1 MTTSIISPIESGA
14 QYIQKMARSFLFV
27 GILNIICGIILTIIG
42 WPVGL
47 FSVVVGVIEL
57 INASLFWSTP
67 PKRNS
72 APMYVA
78 VFEIVNII
86 SLGTLWSPILGI
98 NNLIRFKSP
107 EVQAFFTA
115 LQRGEIMPNDRG
127 LLKTTGQY
135 KKCLKCAEPIQL
147 DAVICRYCGY
157 QFNEDDVKQAKELAI
172 FQANKLNEQIIFSK
186 LQRKRKNR
194 MFWGW
199 FLVSIGSFFFL
210 VSVLTYLFPI
220 QKEVSKGSEMKI
232 EGLLGSIIIFVIPLI
247 SWGLFLFKK
256 SKSIKTK
263 MDSKTN

>member
-14 QYIQKMARSFLFV
+14 QYIHKMARSFLFV
-27 GILNIICGIILTIIG
+27 GILNIICGIVLTIIG
-42 WPVGL
+42 WPVAL
-47 FSVVVGVIEL
+47 FSVVVGIIEL

-78 VFEIVNII
+78 VFEIINII

-98 NNLIRFKSP
+98 NNLILFKSP
-107 EVQAFFTA
+107 EVQAFFA
-115 LQRGEIMPNDRG
+115 AVQRGEILPSDSG
-127 LLKTTGQY
+127 LLQTTGQY
-135 KKCLKCAEPIQL
+135 KKCLKCAEPIQM

-172 FQANKLNEQIIFSK
+172 SQANKLTEQIIFSK
-186 LQRKRKNR
+186 LQKKRKNR

-199 FLVSIGSFFFL
+199 FLVSIGSLFFL
-210 VSVLTYLFPI
+210 FSVLAYLFPV
-220 QKEVSKGSEMKI
+220 QKNVSKGSEMKI
-232 EGLLGSIIIFVIPLI
+232 EGLIGAIIIFVIPLI
-247 SWGLFLFKK
+247 LWGLFLLRKAK
-256 SKSIKTK
+256 GIKTK